1 MIASLRRPGPSLV
14 LGVVSLVL
22 VACPARRG
30 GLSRDA
36 LERADAVVDG
46 KEAPPTIAAL
56 LSTRIPFH
64 TTAPDTL
71 RGSAA
76 ARAFARGEPIPDA
89 IDGAD
94 AELLR
99 CLRADARRDY
109 VAIARSCASF
119 AGLCAPENC
128 GRATAGDD
136 VRAPVAVALLAR
148 HVGSFDDDTRR
159 ELRER
164 TGYGVE
170 RCRAGGGRCALHVVA
185 AAQLRQGLA
194 EALGEERAH
203 TPRRED
209 DAVWIAH
216 AEADGPWLDAE
227 AHFVDA
233 ARHDKPHKRHPRFR
247 ARRLGADE
255 GRLSPAQ
262 GAEPGWYRLTVTGE
276 SAAGPATL
284 VITGHGTA
292 AEVRV
297 DGQPVLVRH
306 AGDGGAVI
314 EFIPLTLAAGGHDVE
329 VLFFDRGRGISLAL
343 LDDAGRP
350 ALRTEAERRW
360 RRPAGIEQRADPG
373 LGALLLPPTLDPADV
388 EVLPHLMVRQAAARL
403 GLGLDR
409 LEQQRTT
416 QALAA
421 TFGWSP
427 PAATAAALG
436 IEGDILPDQTLR
448 ALAAPLWASV
458 EHAWP
463 DAPLPILARA
473 RLAADDEPE
482 SALPLYRE
490 LTRRAPTYPIG
501 WRELIDEL
509 VRQDLVDEAVAAADT
524 LLALGRTAENLEAA
538 TLAWRAAG
546 ALEQVTRLTDE
557 RLRRA
562 RSAARMRRRLQQG
575 ETTQVLRDLARP
587 VGPESTDD
595 ENSDDDSD
603 DDSDDA
609 LDLLEL
615 LRPELAT
622 DTLTRRRTARPD
634 DPGLALRE
642 AKHRGD
648 VGAVRALLRRTAN
661 LEAVQLAAAL
671 GDVPP
676 WLDAL
681 QEGDRVIAA
690 RRRGP
695 TPWPEA
701 GAITLLQGT
710 ERHFAEDGSAFTLRH
725 FVFEVRSKDSID
737 SIGEIARD
745 DSELIVRLRVVKP
758 DGRELEPEHHAEVK
772 DISLTGL
779 APGDIVEWVM
789 VAADDG
795 ARDGAFWE
803 TVSLASAS
811 PTLRRRYL
819 ASWPATL
826 EATRSV
832 VAVSQHGAPPGV
844 RRRHDDRVELRFEAS
859 DTPPMLDEPH
869 AGHRTDDEP
878 QVGIVVDVDEDLY
891 RSLRANRIR
900 GALVRDLWLE
910 QTAVRLAGRGS
921 PRERLERLFRFV
933 ATRVVE
939 APTAEAPA
947 TLATGRGQRI
957 LLLLALA
964 RAAGLDARALAV
976 HGPLDPGLEIPSARA
991 FATLVLRVAVGAPG
1005 DADDIAVIAAFDE
1018 GLLLDALPPALRGA
1032 AVIDLEDGQ
1041 TGTLPDSAIDDA
1053 PVEVIADLRLVVD
1066 GDAGHLEGLAVL
1078 RLPAPLAESLR
1089 PTARAATPEQLERFV
1104 ESVLAGSLPGA
1115 TARQVSTPGLDAA
1128 GASLSFVADVSLP
1141 VDITAPIRF
1150 EHLFPGGAA
1159 ATMRAAPPLSSYAR
1173 VAQRQ
1178 RSLLVAPH
1186 RERVELT
1193 WRLPAE
1199 ASVVELPPPLDLE
1212 AGPFS
1217 LRQRASVD
1225 EGVVRWERT
1234 MESRVARVSPTA
1246 WPTVRARLAPL
1257 MTASDARVVFVV
1269 ARSQIGVLFPVE
1281 AGTKLL
1287 SAGGARA
1294 PAG

>member
-1 MIASLRRPGPSLV
+1 MTASLRRPGPGLV
-14 LGVVSLVL
+14 LGVVSLLL
-22 VACPARRG
+22 VACPSRRD
-30 GLSRDA
+30 GLSRDT
-36 LERADAVVDG
+36 LERAGAVVDG
-46 KEAPPTIAAL
+46 REAPPTIGAL
-56 LSTRIPFH
+56 LATRVPFDA
-64 TTAPDTL
+64 TAPAAL
-71 RGSAA
+71 RGSAVA
-76 ARAFARGEPIPDA
+76 QAFARGEAIPDDV
-89 IDGAD
+89 DGAD

-109 VAIARSCASF
+109 VDVARHCATF
-119 AGLCAPENC
+119 AGLCARGAC
-128 GRATAGDD
+128 ARASTGDD
-136 VRAPVAVALLAR
+136 VRAPVAVAILTR

-159 ELRER
+159 RLLELADE
-164 TGYGVE
+164 GVE
-170 RCRAGGGRCALHVVA
+170 RCRAGGGRCGIQVTAIA
-185 AAQLRQGLA
+185 MLRQGLA
-194 EALGEERAH
+194 DALGITLGDER
-203 TPRRED
+203 RRD
-209 DAVWIAH
+209 DLWIAH

-233 ARHDKPHKRHPRFR
+233 ARHDQPLRRHPAFR
-247 ARRLGADE
+247 TRRLVADD
-255 GRLSPAQ
+255 GRLRPARGS
-262 GAEPGWYRLTVTGE
+262 GAGWYRLTVAGE
-276 SAAGPATL
+276 SAAGAAIL
-284 VITGHGTA
+284 VITGHGA
-292 AEVRV
+292 VEVRV

-306 AGDGGAVI
+306 AGDGGAAI
-314 EFIPLTLAAGGHDVE
+314 EFVPLTLAAGGHDVE
-329 VLFFDRGRGISLAL
+329 VLFFDRGRGLWLAL
-343 LDDAGRP
+343 LDDDGRP
-350 ALRTEAERRW
+350 ALRTAAERRW
-360 RRPAGIEQRADPG
+360 RRPAGIERRPDPG
-373 LGALLLPPTLDPADV
+373 LGALLLPPTVDPSDV
-388 EVLPHLMVRQAAARL
+388 EVLPTLMVRQAAARL

-416 QALAA
+416 QTLAA
-421 TFGWSP
+421 SFGWSP

-436 IEGDILPDQTLR
+436 IEGDILPDQVLR

-458 EHAWP
+458 ERAWP

-482 SALPLYRE
+482 AALPLYRE
-490 LTRRAPTYPIG
+490 LTRRAPAYPIG

-509 VRQDLVDEAVAAADT
+509 VRQGLVDEAVAAAET
-524 LLALGRTAENLEAA
+524 LLGLGRTAENLDAA
-538 TLAWRAAG
+538 THAWRAAG
-546 ALEQVTRLTDE
+546 ALEQVARLSDE

-562 RSAARMRRRLQQG
+562 APAARLRRRLQQG
-575 ETTQVLRDLARP
+575 ETAQVLRDLARP
-587 VGPESTDD
+587 AGTEANNDD
-595 ENSDDDSD
+595 DDDSD
-603 DDSDDA
+603 VG
-609 LDLLEL
+609 LDVLEV

-622 DTLTRRRTARPD
+622 DALARRRAARPD
-634 DPGLALRE
+634 DAGLALRE

-648 VGAVRALLRRTAN
+648 VGAVRALLRRTAS
-661 LEAVQLAAAL
+661 LEGVQLATAL
-671 GDVPP
+671 GEAPP

-690 RRRGP
+690 RRSGP
-695 TPWPEA
+695 MPSPEA
-701 GAITLLQGT
+701 GAVTLLQGT
-710 ERHFAEDGSAFTLRH
+710 ERHFAEDGSSLTVRH
-725 FVFEVRSKDSID
+725 FIFEVRSKDSID
-737 SIGEIARD
+737 AIGEIARD
-745 DSELIVRLRVVKP
+745 DDELIVRLRVVKP

-832 VAVSQHGAPPGV
+832 VAVSRHGAPPGV

-859 DTPPMLDEPH
+859 DIPPMLDEPH

-878 QVGIVVDVDEDLY
+878 QVGVIVDVDEDLY

-900 GALVRDLWLE
+900 GAFVRDLWLE

-933 ATRVVE
+933 ASGVVE
-939 APTAEAPA
+939 APTAEAPS
-947 TLATGRGQRI
+947 TLATGRGQRL

-991 FATLVLRVAVGAPG
+991 FATLVLRVAVGAPDG
-1005 DADDIAVIAAFDE
+1005 PDDVAILAAFDD

-1032 AVIDLEDGQ
+1032 TVIDLEDGQ

-1053 PVEVIADLRLVVD
+1053 PVEVIADLRLIID
-1066 GDAGHLEGLAVL
+1066 NGAPRLEGLAVL
-1078 RLPAPLAESLR
+1078 RLPAPMAEPLR

-1104 ESVLAGSLPGA
+1104 ESVLSGSLPGV

-1128 GASLSFVADVSLP
+1128 GASLAFVADVSLP
-1141 VDITAPIRF
+1141 VDISAPIRF
-1150 EHLFPGGAA
+1150 EHLFSGGAA
-1159 ATMRAAPPLSSYAR
+1159 ATMRAAPPLASYAR
-1173 VAQRQ
+1173 VSQRQ

-1193 WRLPAE
+1193 WRLPAA
-1199 ASVVELPPPLDLE
+1199 ASVVELPPALELE

-1225 EGVVRWERT
+1225 EGAVRWERT
-1234 MESRVARVSPTA
+1234 METSVARVSPTA
-1246 WPTVRARLAPL
+1246 WPTVRAALAPL

-1269 ARSQIGVLFPVE
+1269 AR
-1281 AGTKLL
+1281 
-1287 SAGGARA
+1287 
-1294 PAG
+1294 